1 MQTGAP
7 SAGAQQS
14 GGMACTCNRKARAV
28 RAPYRQNIF
37 RKDTIMAELNWEA
50 NSKVM
55 FDKMIESSPKPFRAM
70 TEKKLMEAVV
80 AKAGDGGAV
89 TEAIIIE
96 CVQAV
101 TPKPFVGMAMKTLEP
116 LKTK

>member
-1 MQTGAP
+1 
-7 SAGAQQS
+7 
-14 GGMACTCNRKARAV
+14 
-28 RAPYRQNIF
+28 
-37 RKDTIMAELNWEA
+37 MAELNWEA

-80 AKAGDGGAV
+80 AKAGEAGTV
-89 TEAIIIE
+89 TEEMLIE
-96 CVQAV
+96 CVKAV
-101 TPKPFVGMAMKTLEP
+101 TPKPFVGMAMKSLEP

>member
-1 MQTGAP
+1 
-7 SAGAQQS
+7 
-14 GGMACTCNRKARAV
+14 
-28 RAPYRQNIF
+28 
-37 RKDTIMAELNWEA
+37 MAELNWEG

-70 TEKKLMEAVV
+70 TEKKLMEAISE
-80 AKAGDGGAV
+80 KAGDGGTV
-89 TEAIIIE
+89 TEAVVIE

-116 LKTK
+116 LKTQ

>member
-1 MQTGAP
+1 VQF
-7 SAGAQQS
+7 
-14 GGMACTCNRKARAV
+14 V
-28 RAPYRQNIF
+28 PYTHNIF
-37 RKDTIMAELNWEA
+37 RKDIIMAELNWEA

-80 AKAGDGGAV
+80 AKAGDGGTV